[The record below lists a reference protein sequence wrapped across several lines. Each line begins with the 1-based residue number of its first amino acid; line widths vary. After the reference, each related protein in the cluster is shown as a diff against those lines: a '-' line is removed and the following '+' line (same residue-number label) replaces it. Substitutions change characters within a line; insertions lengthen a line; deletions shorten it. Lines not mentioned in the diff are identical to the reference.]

1 MKLLFLDP
9 FPQNKVACALSS
21 FTGRI
26 KCSFDRSA
34 LNSRILKKTAE
45 VYHAMNALECSF
57 SSCL

>member
-34 LNSRILKKTAE
+34 LNSRILKTGE
-45 VYHAMNALECSF
+45 VYHAMNALECSLF